1 MAFSFDLVPAEDA
14 DPRKEESGGIFYLT
28 AGCCLFLC
36 LVTLLSNA
44 SLQRLLK
51 PQPCPSLSCSGPL
64 AVLPPATLAL
74 DMLQLPPVVG

>member
-1 MAFSFDLVPAEDA
+1 MAFSFDLIPAEDA

-51 PQPCPSLSCSGPL
+51 PQP
-64 AVLPPATLAL
+64 
-74 DMLQLPPVVG
+74 